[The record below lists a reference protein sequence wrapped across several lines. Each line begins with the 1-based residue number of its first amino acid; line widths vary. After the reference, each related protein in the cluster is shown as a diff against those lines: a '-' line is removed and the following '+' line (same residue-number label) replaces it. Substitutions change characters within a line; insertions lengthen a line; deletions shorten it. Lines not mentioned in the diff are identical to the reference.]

1 MFSESSDVKPAVRK
15 GTRRVEQILLLA
27 GCLGLVYAGSVLVRM
42 HRAEAAARVVS
53 AAESSGQ
60 RAAEERPVAEAGD
73 YGSVAYGAG
82 ASRKGSGAVI
92 GRLEIP
98 QLSLSAPIIDGI
110 GDSDLQ
116 RGAGHIPGTAL
127 PGGLGTVGI
136 AAHRDTYFRP
146 LRHIAAG
153 MEILATGPAG
163 SFRYQVQS
171 AEVVPPDRVNVLDV
185 AESPQLT
192 LITCFPFNYIGSAPQ
207 RFIVRARLLS
217 LEPER

>member
-1 MFSESSDVKPAVRK
+1 MASSFSDLRFSAQK
-15 GTRRVEQILLLA
+15 GTRRVEQSLLLA
-27 GCLGLVYAGSVLVRM
+27 GCFGLLYAAFVLVRM
-42 HRAEAAARVVS
+42 HHAEAAARTI
-53 AAESSGQ
+53 SSGEIGQ
-60 RAAEERPVAEAGD
+60 RAADERPVPETGA
-73 YGSVAYGAG
+73 YGSIAYGPG

-98 QLSLSAPIIDGI
+98 QLGLSAPVIEGV

-146 LRHIAAG
+146 LRRITAG
-153 MEILATGPAG
+153 MEVLAVGPAG
-163 SFRYQVQS
+163 TFRYQVQS
-171 AEVVPPDRVNVLDV
+171 TEVVPPDRVNVLDV
-185 AESPQLT
+185 ADSPQLT

-207 RFIVRARLLS
+207 RFVVRARLLS
-217 LEPER
+217 LDPER

>member
-1 MFSESSDVKPAVRK
+1 MER
-15 GTRRVEQILLLA
+15 LLLLG
-27 GCLGLVYAGSVLVRM
+27 GCLGLLYAGLVLVRM
-42 HRAEAAARVVS
+42 HRAEAAARTLSS
-53 AAESSGQ
+53 AEGSRQ
-60 RAAEERPVAEAGD
+60 RAAEERPVPESGD
-73 YGSVAYGAG
+73 YGSVAYGAA

-92 GRLEIP
+92 GRLQIP
-98 QLSLSAPIIDGI
+98 QLGLSAPIIEGV

-146 LRHIAAG
+146 LRRITAG
-153 MEILATGPAG
+153 MEILAVGPAG
-163 SFRYQVQS
+163 AFRYQVQS

-185 AESPQLT
+185 AVSPQLT

-217 LEPER
+217 LDPEH